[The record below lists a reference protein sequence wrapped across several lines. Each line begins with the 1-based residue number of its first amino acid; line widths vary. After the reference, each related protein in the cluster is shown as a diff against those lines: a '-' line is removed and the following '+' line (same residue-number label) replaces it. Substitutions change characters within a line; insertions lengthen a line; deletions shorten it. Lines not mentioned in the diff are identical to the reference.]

1 MKKLLAVLLAGS
13 SLMAF
18 ADADLYIGGGAGA
31 AWNNVNTGGFTFRL
45 NGGYN
50 FNDYLAVELGTT
62 NVAQSGSAALNQNM
76 QFWDLSVKG
85 TLPLADSFG
94 LFGQVGGAY
103 GIPGVVAAPSN
114 GANGTTNPGNASEEA
129 FNSTTNQDRWDMLAG
144 AGVQFNLTKKT
155 AFTLGD
161 YYYFGSTN
169 VQGNT
174 NVLLAGIKY
183 NF

>member
-31 AWNNVNTGGFTFRL
+31 AWNNVNTSGFSFRL

-62 NVAQSGSAALNQNM
+62 NVAQAGSGELNQNL

-85 TLPLADSFG
+85 TLPMGDTFA
-94 LFGQVGGAY
+94 LFGQLGGAY
-103 GIPGVVAAPSN
+103 GVPGMVAAPS
-114 GANGTTNPGNASEEA
+114 GTTSTAALNNNDSTGNLTL
-129 FNSTTNQDRWDMLAG
+129 FQDRWDMLAG
-144 AGVQFNLTKKT
+144 VGAQYNLTKKT
-155 AFTLGD
+155 AVTLGD
-161 YYYFGSTN
+161 YYYFGSTQF
-169 VQGNT
+169 QGNT